1 MKIFFQGR
9 EVEATE
15 VSFET
20 VKEDWN
26 EYLLNDGETLK
37 IKLVLTNV
45 LRLNAYDPVTGDP
58 YYVIKS
64 GNIVAVHNVPEKLKR
79 FAAP

>member
-1 MKIFFQGR
+1 MKILFQGR

-15 VSFET
+15 VSFKT

-26 EYLLNDGETLK
+26 EYVLKDGETLK

-45 LRLNAYDPVTGDP
+45 LRLDAYDPATGDP
-58 YYVIKS
+58 HYLIKS

-79 FAAP
+79 PVVV